1 MLQEWY
7 CKAKLGAS
15 HTLRFRGPSKCL
27 IITNEASLFFFFH
40 FLYGSFSLQKA
51 KVYLRGN
58 KDFCSTADDDSLV
71 LIGILYPQPNDARSV
86 AVPIIPKT
94 AGKIEIE
101 VTSILEIK
109 EGNKDFWE
117 KREVDAVKRELLVV
131 VSEFKFAE
139 YNYETFCLLYM
150 EGGEILFAFYSSQI
164 KNEKNSV
171 LIQRRYLR
179 NMSA

>member
-1 MLQEWY
+1 M
-7 CKAKLGAS
+7 
-15 HTLRFRGPSKCL
+15 
-27 IITNEASLFFFFH
+27 
-40 FLYGSFSLQKA
+40 
-51 KVYLRGN
+51 
-58 KDFCSTADDDSLV
+58 
-71 LIGILYPQPNDARSV
+71 IGILYPQPNDARSV

-131 VSEFKFAE
+131 VSEFKFGE